1 VDSLPFIVA
10 DQRRSDLSS
19 KKPKSYTLRG
29 IMKKSFHPMF
39 TAVASFAVLL
49 STGAT
54 AQKKLTASPPTTV
67 AGRVDVLNGIFSG
80 YWEDRLKYD
89 PEFASSLGD
98 KRYDD
103 QLSDYSV
110 VGYDAQLARGR
121 SYIEKLGAIDPAGL
135 PDEVQLS
142 RDLLLRRLIED
153 QEDARFKTWE
163 LPVSQMGG
171 VHADLPQ
178 LVRLLSFDKGED
190 YEHYIARMNKIPTAF
205 QQVTDDMNAG
215 IDDNRTM
222 PKYLMEKVV
231 VQLNAIA
238 NEKPEDT
245 PFAAPLKKFP
255 AGISAEQQKEYS
267 TQILDA
273 ISKQIQP
280 AYARFAKYLTAVYIP
295 HARAEYGIWSI
306 PDGDA
311 YYAYLIRRSTTTDLT
326 SDQIH
331 QIGLDEVKRD
341 EAEMLAIAQKLGFK
355 DIASLRAS
363 IAANPKLHPTS
374 AEQLL
379 DAYRGYIDGMKPK
392 LPELFGRLPK
402 AGLTVEAVPEFL
414 AKDSAPAYYEGGTPD
429 GKRPGTFFVSTYKF
443 ESRLLPSAEDT
454 AYHEGI
460 PGHHLQISIA
470 QEMTGLPEFRKH
482 LHYTAYTEGWGLYAE
497 RLGKEVGL
505 YQDPYNDFERLEGD
519 NWRAVRLVVDTG
531 VHAKHWSRDQMVDFF
546 HAHTGI
552 DEASI
557 QSETDRYIAWPG
569 QALGYKIG
577 QLKIL
582 EVRAKA
588 QQALGPKFDI
598 KAFHDEVV
606 DSGALPL
613 DVLQSRIDAW
623 INTQKAVK

>member
-1 VDSLPFIVA
+1 
-10 DQRRSDLSS
+10 
-19 KKPKSYTLRG
+19 
-29 IMKKSFHPMF
+29 MKKSFHPMF
-39 TAVASFAVLL
+39 TAFAVLL

-54 AQKKLTASPPTTV
+54 AQKKLTTSPPTTV

-588 QQALGPKFDI
+588 QQALGQKFDI

>member
-1 VDSLPFIVA
+1 
-10 DQRRSDLSS
+10 
-19 KKPKSYTLRG
+19 
-29 IMKKSFHPMF
+29 MKKSFRPMF
-39 TAVASFAVLL
+39 AALASFAALL
-49 STGAT
+49 STGVS
-54 AQKKLTASPPTTV
+54 AQKLSTSATTTV
-67 AGRVDVLNGIFSG
+67 AGRVDALNGIFSS
-80 YWEDRLKYD
+80 YWEDQLKHN

-103 QLSDYSV
+103 QLSDHSV
-110 VGYDAQLARGR
+110 TGYDAELARGR
-121 SYIEKLGAIDPAGL
+121 GYIEKLAVIDPAGL
-135 PDEVQLS
+135 PDQVQLS

-153 QEDARFKTWE
+153 QEEARFKTWE
-163 LPVSQMGG
+163 LPVNQMNGIQ
-171 VHADLPQ
+171 ADLPT
-178 LVRLLSFDKGED
+178 LVRLLSFDKDED
-190 YEHYIARMNKIPTAF
+190 YEHYIARLNKIPTAF

-231 VQLNAIA
+231 VQVNAIA

-255 AGISAEQQKEYS
+255 TGISAEQQKDYS
-267 TQILDA
+267 TQIIDA
-273 ISKQIQP
+273 ISKQVQP
-280 AYARFAKYLTAVYIP
+280 AYARFAKYLTEVYIP
-295 HARAEYGIWSI
+295 HGRTEYGIWSI

-311 YYAYLIRRSTTTDLT
+311 YYAFLIRRSTTTNLT
-326 SDQIH
+326 ADQIH
-331 QIGLDEVKRD
+331 KIGLDEVKRD

-363 IAANPKLHPTS
+363 IAANPKMHPTS

-392 LPELFGRLPK
+392 LPQLFGRLPK
-402 AGLTVEAVPEFL
+402 AFLTVEAVPEFL
-414 AKDSAPAYYEGGTPD
+414 AKDSAPAYYEAGTPD

-470 QEMTGLPEFRKH
+470 QELTGLPEFRKH

-497 RLGKEVGL
+497 RLGKDVGL

-531 VHAKHWSRDQMVDFF
+531 VHAQHWSRDQMVDFF

-552 DEASI
+552 DEASV

-582 EVRAKA
+582 ELRAKA

-598 KAFHDEVV
+598 KSFHDQVV

-613 DVLQSRIDAW
+613 DVLETRIDAW
-623 INTQKAVK
+623 IEAQKAAI

>member
-1 VDSLPFIVA
+1 
-10 DQRRSDLSS
+10 
-19 KKPKSYTLRG
+19 
-29 IMKKSFHPMF
+29 MKKFL
-39 TAVASFAVLL
+39 ASAFALL
-49 STGAT
+49 GWSAALLQTGAF
-54 AQKKLTASPPTTV
+54 AQLTASAPTSV
-67 AGRVDVLNGIFSG
+67 AGKVDALNAIFASV
-80 YWEDRLKYD
+80 WEDRLKHN

-110 VGYDAQLARGR
+110 AAYDAELSRGR
-121 SYIEKLGAIDPAGL
+121 SYIEKLALIDPAGL
-135 PDEVQLS
+135 PDQVQLS
-142 RDLLLRRLIED
+142 RDLLLRQLIEN
-153 QEDARFKTWE
+153 QEAARFKTWE
-163 LPVSQMGG
+163 LPVNQMYGIQ
-171 VHADLPQ
+171 ADLPR
-178 LVRLLSFDKGED
+178 LVRQLSFDKAED
-190 YEHYIARMNKIPTAF
+190 YEHYISRLNKIPIAF
-205 QQVTDDMNAG
+205 EQVTEDMNAG

-231 VQLNAIA
+231 VQVNAIA
-238 NEKPEDT
+238 NEKPEYT
-245 PFAAPLKKFP
+245 PFAAPLKKFS
-255 AGISAEQQKEYS
+255 AGISAEQQKEFS
-267 TQILDA
+267 GEILDA
-273 ISKQIQP
+273 ISKQVLP
-280 AYARFAKYLTAVYIP
+280 AYTRFGKYVSDVYIP
-295 HARAEYGIWSI
+295 HARTEYGIWSI

-311 YYAYLIRRSTTTDLT
+311 YYAFRIRQTTTTDLT
-326 SDQIH
+326 ADQIH

-363 IAANPKLHPTS
+363 IVANPKLHPTS

-392 LPELFGRLPK
+392 LPQLFGRLPK

-414 AKDSAPAYYEGGTPD
+414 AKDSAPAYYEAGTPD

-497 RLGKEVGL
+497 RLGKDVGL

-531 VHAKHWSRDQMVDFF
+531 VHAQHWSRDQMVDFF

-552 DEASI
+552 DETSI

-582 EVRAKA
+582 ELRAKA
-588 QQALGPKFDI
+588 EQALGTKFDI
-598 KAFHDEVV
+598 KAFHEQVV

-623 INTQKAVK
+623 IDAQKAAK

>member
-1 VDSLPFIVA
+1 
-10 DQRRSDLSS
+10 
-19 KKPKSYTLRG
+19 
-29 IMKKSFHPMF
+29 MF
-39 TAVASFAVLL
+39 AVLASFAALL
-49 STGAT
+49 STVVS
-54 AQKKLTASPPTTV
+54 AQLTTSAPTTV
-67 AGRVDVLNGIFSG
+67 AGRVDALNGIFSS
-80 YWEDRLKYD
+80 YWEDQLRHD
-89 PEFASSLGD
+89 PESASSLGD

-110 VGYDAQLARGR
+110 TGYDAELARGR
-121 SYIEKLGAIDPAGL
+121 GYIEKLGMIDPAGL
-135 PDEVQLS
+135 PDQAQLS

-153 QEDARFKTWE
+153 QEEARFKTWE
-163 LPVSQMGG
+163 LPVNQMYGIQ
-171 VHADLPQ
+171 ADLPR
-178 LVRLLSFDKGED
+178 LVRQLSFDSDED
-190 YEHYIARMNKIPTAF
+190 YEHYIARLNKIPTAF

-231 VQLNAIA
+231 VQVNAIA

-245 PFAAPLKKFP
+245 PFCCAAEEVSRRNFARTAKGLQR
-255 AGISAEQQKEYS
+255 ADTRRDLEADTARLCALREISDGGLYS
-267 TQILDA
+267 A
-273 ISKQIQP
+273 
-280 AYARFAKYLTAVYIP
+280 
-295 HARAEYGIWSI
+295 W
-306 PDGDA
+306 PDGVWHLVDSGWRCLLCFSA
-311 YYAYLIRRSTTTDLT
+311 SGRSTTTNLT
-326 SDQIH
+326 ADQIH

-392 LPELFGRLPK
+392 LPQLFGRLPK

-414 AKDSAPAYYEGGTPD
+414 AKDSAPAYYESGTPD

-497 RLGKEVGL
+497 RLGKDVGL

-598 KAFHDEVV
+598 KAFHDQVV

-613 DVLQSRIDAW
+613 DVLQSANRWVDRRAEGS
-623 INTQKAVK
+623 